1 MMNLSEVEQI
11 INKLALEKTM
21 VQNENLS
28 KEVSCIV
35 YRTDIFKC
43 GNNNI
48 INRHIDIEFTFGD
61 YYEICEDNSIFQYIC
76 SLCSLQTSIKEQDEV
91 LLYQK

>member
-1 MMNLSEVEQI
+1 MMNLNEVKQV

-21 VQNENLS
+21 VQNNDLS
-28 KEVSCIV
+28 HEVSCIV
-35 YRTDIFKC
+35 YRVDIFKY
-43 GNNNI
+43 GDDNI
-48 INRHIDIEFTFGD
+48 ISRHIDIEFTFGD

-76 SLCSLQTSIKEQDEV
+76 SLCGLQRSMKEQDEV

>member
-1 MMNLSEVEQI
+1 MNLIEVKQI
-11 INKLALEKTM
+11 INKLALEKTLI
-21 VQNENLS
+21 QNDLS

-43 GNNNI
+43 GDDNI

-61 YYEICEDNSIFQYIC
+61 YYEICEDNPIFQYIC
-76 SLCSLQTSIKEQDEV
+76 SLCSLQTSMKEQDEMI
-91 LLYQK
+91 LYQK

>member
-1 MMNLSEVEQI
+1 MMNLNGVKQV

-21 VQNENLS
+21 VQNNDLS
-28 KEVSCIV
+28 NEVSCIV
-35 YRTDIFKC
+35 YRVDIFKR
-43 GNNNI
+43 GDDNI
-48 INRHIDIEFTFGD
+48 ISRHIDIEFTFGD

-76 SLCSLQTSIKEQDEV
+76 SLCGLQTSMKEQDEV